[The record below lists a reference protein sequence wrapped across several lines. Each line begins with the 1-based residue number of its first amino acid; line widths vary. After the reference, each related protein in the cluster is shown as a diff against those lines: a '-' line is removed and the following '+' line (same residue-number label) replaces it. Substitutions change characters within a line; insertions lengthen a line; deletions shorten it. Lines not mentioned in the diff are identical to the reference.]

1 MACAGCERRR
11 AAMHALM
18 DKAAAHARRLAG
30 IRKGVI
36 DAKPATDVR
45 AKPAKDTQARAT
57 DSGQAGDAAT
67 RDGNK
72 DVEGNPGARPAKG
85 RPPVRKVRAAGSGE
99 GSAR

>member
-36 DAKPATDVR
+36 DAKPAADVR

-57 DSGQAGDAAT
+57 DSGQAGDAGDAHRQREVEADT
-67 RDGNK
+67 RVRAG
-72 DVEGNPGARPAKG
+72 KG
-85 RPPVRKVRAAGSGE
+85 RASVRQVSKARSGKGS
-99 GSAR
+99 SR